1 MIIEIH
7 DAALEARLHQQMEAT
22 GAASA
27 EEALGRLLDTQQE
40 LDRWL
45 VENRDYINAKIRRGI
60 EQLERGEGIPGDVV
74 KERLQHRKT
83 AWLKQNPVTKP

>member
-7 DAALEARLHQQMEAT
+7 DPALEARLQKQMEAT
-22 GAASA
+22 GAASP

-45 VENRDYINAKIRRGI
+45 LENRELINAKIRRGM
-60 EQLERGEGIPGDVV
+60 EQMERGEGIPGDVA
-74 KERLQHRKT
+74 KDRLQRRKA